1 MKQYKSQHTKKEI
14 ELIHTILVNKN
25 IPSKFRNANQE

>member
-14 ELIHTILVNKN
+14 ELIILLVNKN